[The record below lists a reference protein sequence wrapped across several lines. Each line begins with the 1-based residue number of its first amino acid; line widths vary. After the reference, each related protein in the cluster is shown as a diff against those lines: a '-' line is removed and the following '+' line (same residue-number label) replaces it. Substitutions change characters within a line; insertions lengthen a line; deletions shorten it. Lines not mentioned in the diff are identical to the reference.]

1 MLQYIEFGGDA
12 MKTIEEL
19 EIFAKDNYVPI
30 ARRDVVAFLSK
41 LIKDNNYKSILEIG
55 TAIGY
60 TSISL
65 ALVSKDIRITTV
77 EKNIEMFKIAN
88 QNFLDFNVN
97 KQIRN
102 IHEDAILFYPDKK
115 YDLIFIDASKK
126 RNKYFFERF
135 SKSLLPNGTIIVD
148 NMNLEDLWVDAVQKK
163 KDKYQKVNEDFIEY
177 LHSLEDYDVDVR
189 YEVGDGIAIV
199 RRKENV

>member
-88 QNFLDFNVN
+88 QNFIDFNVN

-135 SKSLLPNGTIIVD
+135 SKSLLPNGTIIID

>member
-1 MLQYIEFGGDA
+1 MLQYIEFGGDD

>member
-102 IHEDAILFYPDKK
+102 IHEDAVLFYPDKK

-135 SKSLLPNGTIIVD
+135 SKSLLSI
-148 NMNLEDLWVDAVQKK
+148 
-163 KDKYQKVNEDFIEY
+163 Y
-177 LHSLEDYDVDVR
+177 LFVYL
-189 YEVGDGIAIV
+189 VG
-199 RRKENV
+199 RT

>member
-1 MLQYIEFGGDA
+1 M
-12 MKTIEEL
+12 
-19 EIFAKDNYVPI
+19 
-30 ARRDVVAFLSK
+30 
-41 LIKDNNYKSILEIG
+41 
-55 TAIGY
+55 
-60 TSISL
+60 
-65 ALVSKDIRITTV
+65 
-77 EKNIEMFKIAN
+77 
-88 QNFLDFNVN
+88 
-97 KQIRN
+97 
-102 IHEDAILFYPDKK
+102 
-115 YDLIFIDASKK
+115 KK

-135 SKSLLPNGTIIVD
+135 SKSLLPNGTIIID

>member
-177 LHSLEDYDVDVR
+177 LRSLEDYDVDVR

>member
-41 LIKDNNYKSILEIG
+41 LIRDNNYKSILEIG

-135 SKSLLPNGTIIVD
+135 SKSLLPNGTIIID

>member
-1 MLQYIEFGGDA
+1 

-135 SKSLLPNGTIIVD
+135 SKSLLPNGTIIID

>member
-1 MLQYIEFGGDA
+1 

-19 EIFAKDNYVPI
+19 EQFAKDNYVPI
-30 ARRDVVAFLSK
+30 ARRDVVAFLTN
-41 LIKDNNYKSILEIG
+41 LIKKNNYENILEIG

-65 ALVSKDIRITTV
+65 ALISKDIKITTV
-77 EKNIEMFKIAN
+77 EKITEMYKIAN
-88 QNFLDFNVN
+88 QNFLDFNVY

-102 IHEDAILFYPDKK
+102 IHEDAVLFYPDKK

-135 SKSLLPNGTIIVD
+135 SKSLLPNGTIIID
-148 NMNLEDLWVDAVQKK
+148 NMNLEDLWIDALQKK
-163 KDKYQKVNEDFIEY
+163 KEKYQKVNEDFINY
-177 LHSLEDYDVDVR
+177 LYSLKDFEVEVKYDI
-189 YEVGDGIAIV
+189 GDGIAIV
-199 RRKENV
+199 RRRENV

>member
-77 EKNIEMFKIAN
+77 EKNIEMFKEFAKDKNIYLLSTKAAKVYTDVKYEDDSYLVFGPETRGIPEDYILDN
-88 QNFLDFNVN
+88 FDKAVRIPMRNNIRSLNLSNSVAIVAYEAERQLNYTGLQEKSKYFDNFLDN
-97 KQIRN
+97 
-102 IHEDAILFYPDKK
+102 
-115 YDLIFIDASKK
+115 
-126 RNKYFFERF
+126 
-135 SKSLLPNGTIIVD
+135 
-148 NMNLEDLWVDAVQKK
+148 
-163 KDKYQKVNEDFIEY
+163 
-177 LHSLEDYDVDVR
+177 
-189 YEVGDGIAIV
+189 
-199 RRKENV
+199 

>member
-1 MLQYIEFGGDA
+1 MFLGID
-12 MKTIEEL
+12 TS
-19 EIFAKDNYVPI
+19 NY
-30 ARRDVVAFLSK
+30 
-41 LIKDNNYKSILEIG
+41 
-55 TAIGY
+55 T
-60 TSISL
+60 TSL

-135 SKSLLPNGTIIVD
+135 SKSLLPNGTIIID

>member
-135 SKSLLPNGTIIVD
+135 SKSLLPNGTIIID

-199 RRKENV
+199 RRK

>member
-135 SKSLLPNGTIIVD
+135 SKSLLPNGTIIID

>member
-1 MLQYIEFGGDA
+1 

-19 EIFAKDNYVPI
+19 EQFAKDNYVPI
-30 ARRDVVAFLSK
+30 ARRDVVAFLTN
-41 LIKDNNYKSILEIG
+41 LIKKNNYENILEIG

-65 ALVSKDIRITTV
+65 ALVSKDIKITTV
-77 EKNIEMFKIAN
+77 EKITEMYKIAN
-88 QNFLDFNVN
+88 QNFLDFNVC

-102 IHEDAILFYPDKK
+102 IHEDAVLFYPDKK

-135 SKSLLPNGTIIVD
+135 SKSLLPNGTIIID
-148 NMNLEDLWVDAVQKK
+148 NMNLEDLWIDALQKK
-163 KDKYQKVNEDFIEY
+163 KEKYQKVNEDFINY
-177 LHSLEDYDVDVR
+177 LYSLKDFEVEVKYDI
-189 YEVGDGIAIV
+189 GDGIAIV
-199 RRKENV
+199 RRRENV

>member
-97 KQIRN
+97 KQIKN

-135 SKSLLPNGTIIVD
+135 SKSLLPNGTIIID

-177 LHSLEDYDVDVR
+177 LRSLEDYDVDVR

>member
-135 SKSLLPNGTIIVD
+135 SKSLLPNGTIIID

-177 LHSLEDYDVDVR
+177 LRSLEDYDVDVR

>member
-1 MLQYIEFGGDA
+1 

-19 EIFAKDNYVPI
+19 EKFAKDNYVPI
-30 ARRDVVAFLSK
+30 ARRDVVAFLIN
-41 LIKDNNYKSILEIG
+41 LINKHNYKNVLEIG

-65 ALVSKDIRITTV
+65 ALISKEIKITTV
-77 EKNIEMFKIAN
+77 EKIDEMYKIAK
-88 QNFLDFNVN
+88 QNFIDFNVH

-102 IHEDAILFYPDKK
+102 IHEDAVLFYPDKK

-135 SKSLLPNGTIIVD
+135 SKSLLPNGTIIID
-148 NMNLEDLWVDAVQKK
+148 NMNLEDLWIDAVQKK
-163 KDKYQKVNEDFIEY
+163 KEKYQKVNEEFIDY
-177 LHSLEDYDVDVR
+177 LHTLKDFDVDVR
-189 YEVGDGIAIV
+189 YEIGDGIAIV
-199 RRKENV
+199 RRKTNV

>member
-65 ALVSKDIRITTV
+65 SLVSKDIRITTV

-135 SKSLLPNGTIIVD
+135 SKSLLPNGTIIID

>member
-1 MLQYIEFGGDA
+1 

-102 IHEDAILFYPDKK
+102 IHEDAILFYPDKN

-135 SKSLLPNGTIIVD
+135 SKSLLPNGTIIID

>member
-102 IHEDAILFYPDKK
+102 IHEDAILYYPDKK

-126 RNKYFFERF
+126 WNKYFFERF
-135 SKSLLPNGTIIVD
+135 SKSLLPKGTIIVD
-148 NMNLEDLWVDAVQKK
+148 NMTLEDLWVDAVQKK

-189 YEVGDGIAIV
+189 YEVGHGIAIV

>member
-88 QNFLDFNVN
+88 QNFIDFNVN

>member
-1 MLQYIEFGGDA
+1 

-19 EIFAKDNYVPI
+19 EKFAKDNYVPI
-30 ARRDVVAFLSK
+30 ARRDVVSFLIN
-41 LIKDNNYKSILEIG
+41 LIKEKGYTNVLEIG

-65 ALVSKDIRITTV
+65 ALISPKIKITTV
-77 EKNIEMFKIAN
+77 EKIDEMYKVAK
-88 QNFLDFNVN
+88 QNFKDFNVS

-102 IHEDAILFYPDKK
+102 IHEDAVLFYPDKK

-135 SKSLLPNGTIIVD
+135 SKSLLLNGTIIID
-148 NMNLEDLWVDAVQKK
+148 NMNLEDLWIDANEKK
-163 KDKYQKVNEDFIEY
+163 KEKYQKVNEDFIEY
-177 LHSLEDYDVDVR
+177 LQSLKDFDVNIK
-189 YEVGDGIAIV
+189 YEIGDGIAIV
-199 RRKENV
+199 RRKE

>member
-65 ALVSKDIRITTV
+65 ALASKDIRITTV

-135 SKSLLPNGTIIVD
+135 SKSLLPNGTIIID

>member
-135 SKSLLPNGTIIVD
+135 SKSLLPNGTIIID

-189 YEVGDGIAIV
+189 YDVGDGIAIV